1 MKDNLDHIDDYLS
14 GDLSAED
21 LRLFDQRV
29 IDDPVF
35 AGDLAFYIGSVNVI
49 KNQVNEERKKRFREL
64 YEQNKS
70 KPQVKPVRTLVPY
83 LAAAAV
89 IGLISIIIFMF
100 YPVSSPV
107 QLADRYINKN
117 LAVLGVS
124 MGGTQ
129 DSIQSA
135 LRLYNEGKLNETLVR
150 FEQLKESH
158 PSDHKLKE
166 YAGIVSLRLGDYDKA
181 LKYFRELEAVN
192 NLFANPGK
200 FYVALTLLKR
210 NRSGDVAEAKKLL
223 HQVTEQGLEHDADA
237 RVFLDKL

>member
-1 MKDNLDHIDDYLS
+1 MTNNLENIDDFLR
-14 GDLSAED
+14 GELSAED
-21 LRLFDQRV
+21 LRLFEQRV

-35 AGDLAFYIGSVNVI
+35 AGDLAFFIGSVNVV
-49 KNQVNEERKKRFREL
+49 KNEVNEDRKKRFREL
-64 YEQNKS
+64 YEQNKN
-70 KPQVKPVRTLVPY
+70 KPQVKPLRTLVPY

-89 IGLISIIIFMF
+89 IGLISIIIFIF

-117 LAVLGVS
+117 LTVLGVS
-124 MGGTQ
+124 MAGTQ
-129 DSIQSA
+129 DSIQYG
-135 LRLYNEGKLNETLVR
+135 LRLYNEGKLNEALNI
-150 FEQLKESH
+150 FEQLKESR

-166 YAGIVSLRLGDYDKA
+166 YAGIASLRLADYDKA

-210 NRSGDVAEAKKLL
+210 NKSGDVAEAKKLL
-223 HQVTEQGLEHDADA
+223 QQVTEQGLEHEADA
-237 RVFLDKL
+237 RVLLEKL